1 MTGAPVLGPLEW
13 SGDRWTI
20 GDPTARRAQY
30 LTLDPEGLA
39 AWKGGGRTE
48 VVPWRRFM
56 ELHLPAEPTRLDNS
70 RTLAVLA
77 DLALNLNGFSRFGG
91 GPAGVGATLRHP
103 YEYWGADFSHH
114 ARRYSR
120 YSVGLASELL
130 AQTVASARPE
140 RLGDPAWVRAVVTA
154 LAPLRG
160 GFRGPRART
169 AVAAH
174 LNGSV

>member
-30 LTLDPEGLA
+30 LTLEPEGLA
-39 AWKGGGRTE
+39 AWEDGSRTE

-56 ELHLPAEPTRLDNS
+56 ELHLSAEPTRLGNS
-70 RTLAVLA
+70 RTLAVFA
-77 DLALNLNGFSRFGG
+77 NIVHSLNGTSQVGG

-120 YSVGLASELL
+120 YSIDLVSELL

-140 RLGDPAWVRAVVTA
+140 RLGDPAWVRATVTA

-169 AVAAH
+169 VVAAH
-174 LNGSV
+174 LNGSA